1 MIIVSVDAGPIEKFT
16 STWKTSWSRNG
27 GVSNG
32 YRLFESRTPARTCF
46 PLLFLHCIIT
56 PCLGHSSIMLSSS
69 RYPCPEGSASPLF
82 QLFLACISP
91 APLYIHNVGG
101 CVCVCTQEVEHCF
114 DRSLS
119 DRCCHR
125 VAAAIAEDAR
135 LGRVRVTRV
144 LWYLRCHHRAGFTPV
159 CIVGCDFRGRIGDN
173 RGGREL
179 TREYRRTEFDV
190 V

>member
-1 MIIVSVDAGPIEKFT
+1 MGTDYSRVGPLRELVFRSYSCIASSLLVLVTTHNTIFFPIPL
-16 STWKTSWSRNG
+16 SRG
-27 GVSNG
+27 ECFALVPT
-32 YRLFESRTPARTCF
+32 LSRRHFSGAVV
-46 PLLFLHCIIT
+46 
-56 PCLGHSSIMLSSS
+56 
-69 RYPCPEGSASPLF
+69 
-82 QLFLACISP
+82 
-91 APLYIHNVGG
+91 HNVGG

-159 CIVGCDFRGRIGDN
+159 CIVGFDFRGRIGDN
-173 RGGREL
+173 RGGRGL
-179 TREYRRTEFDV
+179 TREYRRAEFDV